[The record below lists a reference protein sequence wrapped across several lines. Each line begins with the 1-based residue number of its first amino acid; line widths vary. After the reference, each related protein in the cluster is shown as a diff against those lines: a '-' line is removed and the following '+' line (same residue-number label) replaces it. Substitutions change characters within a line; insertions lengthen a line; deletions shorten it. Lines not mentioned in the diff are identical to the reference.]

1 MHSWLIEEKKMPRR
15 RTSLKKSRADKKKHA
30 RNLKIKQQLKRTI
43 KKFLSLLSSKN
54 VEEAKKLLGKV
65 FSQLDKAAKKQ
76 IIHHGAA
83 SRKKARLARRL
94 SKTA

>member
-1 MHSWLIEEKKMPRR
+1 MPRR
-15 RTSLKKSRADKKKHA
+15 KTSLKKSRADKKKHE

-43 KKFLSLLSSKN
+43 KKFLSLLSAKN
-54 VEEAKKLLGKV
+54 AAEAKKMLGKV

-76 IIHHGAA
+76 IIHQGTA

-94 SKTA
+94 AKSA